1 MEVETQKTNYSF
13 YLSRLC
19 ENSNVYFEKQM
30 VKFNENF
37 NEVAIKSKV
46 LNQQLGESWNEMCY
60 IFSEGGKAAK
70 KVMQMER
77 LKQLNELSQS

>member
-1 MEVETQKTNYSF
+1 
-13 YLSRLC
+13 
-19 ENSNVYFEKQM
+19 M

-60 IFSEGGKAAK
+60 IFSHGNKAAK
-70 KVMQMER
+70 KVIQI
-77 LKQLNELSQS
+77 